1 MEGSAISPG
10 VIGAAIAI
18 ITMLIMVGFIRFLAN
33 AIIVIVFLF
42 AAVLPFAFEG
52 QIENGILY
60 AYSCAI
66 GIFAVLFTTPLWG
79 ISTIMQ
85 KASSGT
91 DETKILELKEQ
102 VEAMQ
107 KFIESNSQ
115 P

>member
-33 AIIVIVFLF
+33 AIIVFLF

-91 DETKILELKEQ
+91 DETKILELEEQ